1 MSERSERTPT
11 TTRRQVV
18 GEADVAAGILAAAG
32 ALHVDLTVDD
42 ITARLAAVRSSISLW
57 RAGGSSAG
65 SHAAGFARW
74 TRPRSAVL
82 ATGLRRDLATAFV
95 RTFPPTPSSSAT
107 FLRLEVGGL
116 EESRVL
122 SGATAGGVHVVP
134 HLRIG
139 AWRTQPVWRSPLRVG
154 IAGES
159 GADVV
164 VVEPGEDRALAVV
177 VAPVAVVV
185 GAPAADVVELLNRMV
200 ALGYRAIALVDDPQ
214 PDLVERLGAALA
226 RGLPLDVA
234 LASSTTGDVVLVVD
248 DAMLRTE
255 PPVAA
260 APSAAPSAAPPTPSA
275 APSAPFRPRRFRWR
289 WRTNEATPDESES
302 VRDRGLT
309 LDSDGVEPELA
320 GVEPEPAGVE
330 PAPDRRLQAE
340 VRDDTGNERRDG
352 FAAGRRHELRIR
364 IAAERSDTVISADRA
379 FTSPV
384 VGKAVDLTIVVRTRG
399 SAERPVRRTLRLP
412 ADGDTEWTN
421 PIPIDVPAQAAGIA
435 VELVVFHA
443 GRTLQTAVLT
453 GPVLAGDGHAG
464 TGRLELRVDADVPNA
479 AARSRAPAP
488 ATLMLGGTAGAPE
501 VVDLSE
507 LGRVIPPDRLA
518 SATKAVRGVLLDAF
532 VNERPQNLAEAA
544 GVLTKLAVRGATLH
558 GALRGNADSF
568 HDDDPWIHV
577 VSFGASDVPLE
588 LVYTHPMP
596 DRDDEVPVCD
606 EALGGATECVR
617 TCGGRTRSDRVCPF
631 GFWGTSKVVE
641 RRLHVGGRVGVDAP
655 AARRV
660 SLTDAAVVGMSNKTD
675 ADDTGASGR
684 IVKAVEGAVARGAC
698 RRVMKW
704 DELRAAVGAGTPG
717 VIVLVTH
724 TSKALDPDDDLG
736 ISLELGGDEQPVHRI
751 DKSFVNPGPREPGPI
766 VISLGCDTRHLD
778 VGFSDWVGVLH
789 AARAELVVST
799 ISPVPGKDVADLVE
813 RLFSLVPRLL
823 RGPGPYRFGELLTVV
838 RRALIAEGDVLALAI
853 TASGDGDVELSGE
866 LGQDP
871 VLEAVRG

>member
-1 MSERSERTPT
+1 MT
-11 TTRRQVV
+11 TALREV
-18 GEADVAAGILAAAG
+18 GGAEIAAGILAAAG

-42 ITARLAAVRSSISLW
+42 IAARLVAVRDTSSFW
-57 RAGGSSAG
+57 AGGGSPAG
-65 SHAAGFARW
+65 SPVARFAGWR
-74 TRPRSAVL
+74 RPEPSVL
-82 ATGLRRDLATAFV
+82 TVRLHRALAEGFV
-95 RTFPPTPSSSAT
+95 RTFPPASPPPVT
-107 FLRLEVGGL
+107 FLRLDVGTL
-116 EESRVL
+116 EESTVL
-122 SGATAGGVHVVP
+122 SGARAQGVRVVP

-139 AWRTQPVWRSPLRVG
+139 TTGAQRPLRSPLRVG
-154 IAGES
+154 ATGES
-159 GADVV
+159 GVDVV
-164 VVEPGEDRALAVV
+164 VVEAGDGRALGGMI
-177 VAPVAVVV
+177 APVAVIV
-185 GAPAADVVELLNRMV
+185 GAPSEGVVHRLSRMV
-200 ALGYRAIALVDDPQ
+200 ALGYGGIALVEDRRG
-214 PDLVERLGAALA
+214 DLAFRLGAALA

-234 LASSTTGDVVLVVD
+234 LASSVAGDVVLVVD
-248 DAMLRTE
+248 EAMLHTKSL
-255 PPVAA
+255 VASTPSA
-260 APSAAPSAAPPTPSA
+260 SPPSAAQSAAPAPTTWGPEPRS
-275 APSAPFRPRRFRWR
+275 SRRFRWP
-289 WRTNEATPDESES
+289 WQPKDDAPGESES

-309 LDSDGVEPELA
+309 LDSDGA
-320 GVEPEPAGVE
+320 EPEPSGAEPAGAELE
-330 PAPDRRLQAE
+330 PARSEAAPDRRLQAE
-340 VRDDTGNERRDG
+340 VRDDTGSERRDG
-352 FAAGRRHELRIR
+352 FAAGRRHELCIR
-364 IAAERSDTVISADRA
+364 IAAEGSDTVISADRA

-399 SAERPVRRTLRLP
+399 STERPVRRTLRLP

-421 PIPIDVPAQAAGIA
+421 PIPIDVPTHAAEIA

-453 GPVLAGDGHAG
+453 GPVLAGDGHVE
-464 TGRLELRVDADVPNA
+464 TGRLELSVDADVPNA
-479 AARSRAPAP
+479 AAPSRAPA
-488 ATLMLGGTAGAPE
+488 AAILMLGGTAGAPQ

-588 LVYTHPMP
+588 LVYAHPMP

-606 EALGGATECVR
+606 EALGGASECVR

-641 RRLHVGGRVGVDAP
+641 RRLHVSGRVGVDAP

-675 ADDTGASGR
+675 ANDTGASGR
-684 IVKAVEGAVARGAC
+684 IVKAVESAVAQGAC

-704 DELRAAVGAGTPG
+704 DELRDAVGVGTPG

-751 DKSFVNPGPREPGPI
+751 DKSFVNPGPRHPGPI

-813 RLFSLVPRLL
+813 RLFSLVPELL

-853 TASGDGDVELSGE
+853 TASGDGDVELSG
-866 LGQDP
+866 GASP
-871 VLEAVRG
+871 VGVRG